1 MANENLKRVVISST
15 RKDGKIV
22 AQQVVYKEKGFSTTT
37 HEDVF
42 EYSKG
47 LVSILGKKSGR
58 TLRKNKS

>member
-22 AQQVVYKEKGFSTTT
+22 AQQVVYKEKGFSTTK

-42 EYSKG
+42 EYSEG
-47 LVSILGKKSGR
+47 LVSILGKKNGR
-58 TLRKNKS
+58 TLRKN